1 MNRRH
6 FMIQTAAMTAASLP
20 AKEARSGLID
30 CNIHLGPHPH
40 RSLPEIDNDYLAA
53 RGVDE
58 AWAGSFEALLHRDLA
73 QVNARL
79 ARRCAATPRLRP
91 AGCVN
96 PVLPAWEDDLKRC
109 AEVHGM
115 RILRLYPN
123 HHGYTLT
130 DASFTRLLEAATE
143 QKMLVQIVAQLED
156 QRTQTPLMQLPPVD
170 LKPLAGILKPRPE
183 ARVMVLNAN
192 AAMINTALRGCPGAW
207 LDIAMIE
214 GVGGVEN
221 LLDLWP
227 PDKLCFGSHA
237 PFFYWEAA
245 VLKLQESVL
254 DEAVLQAVRRG
265 NAEAQLPT

>member
-6 FMIQTAAMTAASLP
+6 FMIQTAAMAAAALP
-20 AKEARSGLID
+20 AAEAGTGLID
-30 CNIHLGPHPH
+30 CNVHLGPHPH
-40 RSLPEIDNDYLAA
+40 RVLPEIDSDYLAS

-79 ARRCAATPRLRP
+79 ARRCAATPGLRP
-91 AGCVN
+91 AGSVN
-96 PVLPAWEDDLKRC
+96 PRLPAWEDDLRRC
-109 AEVHGM
+109 TEDHGM
-115 RILRLYPN
+115 SILRLYPN
-123 HHGYTLT
+123 HHGYTLA
-130 DASFTRLLEAATE
+130 DSAFIRLLEAATE
-143 QKMLVQIVAQLED
+143 QKMLVQVVAQLED

-170 LKPLAGILKPRPE
+170 LKPLAGIMKPRPE

-192 AAMINTALRGCPGAW
+192 ASMISTALRGCPGAW

-245 VLKLQESVL
+245 ALKLQESVL

-265 NAEAQLPT
+265 NAAMQVPA